1 MDEEVIGL
9 FVVIVISVTI
19 YKLVTQMD
27 SDRGSIDAF
36 EHLLAAEPVLEER
49 LRVLENSLLPR
60 IQSMHGQK
68 KSKSW
73 TNKLF
78 VHAQS
83 ATTEFRKPTERSRV
97 DRQSQHCQKACT
109 PCCR

>member
-1 MDEEVIGL
+1 MNEEVIGL

-19 YKLVTQMD
+19 YKLITQMD
-27 SDRGSIDAF
+27 SDRGSVDAF
-36 EHLLAAEPVLEER
+36 EHQLAAEPVLEER